1 MDSATKIFRAMGQAR
16 LLLDNLIVA
25 DHHATAKRPDDAAKA
40 LDDAELWLK
49 QTASML
55 GYTISKPAA
64 PAAPDALDTFVAKVN
79 AMALGV
85 RS

>member
-1 MDSATKIFRAMGQAR
+1 MDDTTKIFRSMGYAR
-16 LLLDNLIVA
+16 LLLDNLTIA
-25 DHHATAKRPDDAAKA
+25 DHHDTAKRPQDAAKA
-40 LDDAELWLK
+40 LADAELWLK

-64 PAAPDALDTFVAKVN
+64 PDALDAFVEKIN
-79 AMALGV
+79 AYALGA